1 MIITDLEHLEFMAQN
16 QRIPNYSPFGG
27 QGFIV
32 HNPWINLSG
41 VVKASSTPSTL
52 SMVFSGSVIASD
64 YAYLNVIQAGYVY
77 AMSPV

>member
-1 MIITDLEHLEFMAQN
+1 MIITDLEHLELMPQN
-16 QRIPNYSPFGG
+16 HKITNSSPLGG

-41 VVKASSTPSTL
+41 VVQASSTPSTL
-52 SMVFSGSVIASD
+52 LMGFSGSVIASD
-64 YAYLNVIQAGYVY
+64 YASLNVIQAGYVY

>member
-1 MIITDLEHLEFMAQN
+1 MIITDLEHLELMAQN
-16 QRIPNYSPFGG
+16 QKIPNYSPFGG

-32 HNPWINLSG
+32 YNPWINLNG

-64 YAYLNVIQAGYVY
+64 YASLNVIQAGYVY